1 MFWRNL
7 TVISPRF
14 FCFFISL
21 PTVLFLFTKEHTK
34 SSLLHSIRVI
44 LLYCAYRNR
53 FVFFVI
59 IFFQNLFIFIR
70 ICIWLSRRAYMWYSP
85 EGKVLELLQQVFAFV
100 WWRAHHLLK
109 PKLNLQINNRVVET
123 SFVIW
128 KSTTLGKVLT
138 EP

>member
-1 MFWRNL
+1 
-7 TVISPRF
+7 
-14 FCFFISL
+14 
-21 PTVLFLFTKEHTK
+21 
-34 SSLLHSIRVI
+34 
-44 LLYCAYRNR
+44 
-53 FVFFVI
+53 
-59 IFFQNLFIFIR
+59 
-70 ICIWLSRRAYMWYSP
+70 
-85 EGKVLELLQQVFAFV
+85 VLELLQQVFAFV